1 MAETGR
7 WMLAGSLRKWIPRH
21 SILGRVLFPLLEER
35 RSLPA
40 VLTWIGIGIV
50 VLFVLIA
57 FLSPVLAP
65 WDPLAFV
72 DGPDVPPWSNAPI
85 VSNSTY
91 FSFSSNGW
99 LNMTDGQAID
109 GRSAT
114 SSTVNDSVIVSD
126 FLVRIRRESIT
137 DVHYVILLAVAGR
150 RPVTTRGT

>member
-1 MAETGR
+1 MAKSPR
-7 WMLAGSLRKWIPRH
+7 RALADSLRKWIPRH

-85 VSNSTY
+85 VSHSTY
-91 FSFSSNGW
+91 FSFSSPGW
-99 LNMTDGQAID
+99 LNLTAGQAID
-109 GRSAT
+109 GLCVT
-114 SSTVNDSVIVSD
+114 S
-126 FLVRIRRESIT
+126 
-137 DVHYVILLAVAGR
+137 
-150 RPVTTRGT
+150 